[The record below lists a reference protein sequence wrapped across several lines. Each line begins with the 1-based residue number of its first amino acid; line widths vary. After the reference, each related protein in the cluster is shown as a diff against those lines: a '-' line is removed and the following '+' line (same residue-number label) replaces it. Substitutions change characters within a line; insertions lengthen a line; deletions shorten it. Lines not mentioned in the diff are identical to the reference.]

1 MSVYVRSYS
10 DIEVRRD
17 EILRYAGIKQTNE
30 ELDSLIDSCL
40 DEILSKLMYK
50 VCFSECAVSRVGD
63 GVCFGNVKSTSKT
76 LKRKLDGC
84 ETAIVFAAT
93 LGLEIDRLI
102 ARYGHVSPSRALIFQ
117 AIGAERIEAV
127 CDAFCADIAK
137 EKCKNVTSR
146 VSPGY
151 SDIPLSMQKDIFA
164 YLDCPRRLGLT
175 LNESLIMSPSKSVS
189 AIFGVGG

>member
-1 MSVYVRSYS
+1 MSVYIRSYV
-10 DIEVRRD
+10 EPTVKCG
-17 EILRYAGIKQTNE
+17 EILRYAGIKENSE
-30 ELDSLIDSCL
+30 ELDSLLDSCL
-40 DEILSKLMYK
+40 DEILSKLTYK
-50 VCFSECAVSRVGD
+50 VCFSECTVTHGVD
-63 GVCFGNVKSTSKT
+63 FVCFGNVKSTSKT
-76 LKRKLDGC
+76 LKRKLENS
-84 ETAIVFAAT
+84 ETAIVFATT
-93 LGLEIDRLI
+93 LGIEIDRLI
-102 ARYGHVSPSRALIFQ
+102 ARYGHVSPSRALMLQ

-127 CDAFCADIAK
+127 CDAFCTDIAK

-164 YLDCPRRLGLT
+164 LLDCPRRLGLT

>member
-76 LKRKLDGC
+76 LKKKLDGC

>member
-50 VCFSECAVSRVGD
+50 VCFSECDVSRVGD